1 MAKVRSATVIGIE
14 AKLVEVEVDVSSGM
28 PSFQIVGLPD
38 AAVQEARE
46 RVRSAIKNS
55 QFSFPARRITVN
67 LAPASLKK
75 TGSDFDLAIALGI
88 LKASKQIDF
97 DQEHSKIFLGEL
109 SLSGELKPVR
119 GVLSIAHFLSKS
131 NQSFQLILPKANAK
145 EAALFE
151 NPSVFGLRSL
161 VHACAFLEGKEV
173 VEKESLLQCDF
184 SQKLDFTLDLKD
196 VKGQKRGKRALQVC
210 AAGGHHLLMMG
221 PPGAGKTMLAKALA
235 SILPVPSLE
244 EAIEITKIH
253 GIAGLSEHN
262 APLITHRPFRSPH
275 HTISDVALI
284 GGGQWPKPGE
294 ISLAHHGVLFLD
306 EVLEFKRNALEALR
320 EPLEWGRITISR
332 ANMAVTFPARFI
344 LVAACN
350 PCPCGFFG
358 DSKKHCTCSYQQILR
373 YRNKLSGPIM
383 DRIDLQIEIPRLD
396 FEEMVSEDSDYS
408 SSEVREKIE
417 AVRELQK
424 ERFKKEQISLNA
436 EMNPRQIKKY
446 CVAEN
451 EAVKLLKDAVERFD
465 FSARAYHRTLKVA
478 RTIADLE
485 GKEHIQEHHVA
496 EAIQYRMLDKKRL
509 EYRYNG

>member
-1 MAKVRSATVIGIE
+1 MLARIKSATVMGIE
-14 AKLVEVEVDVSSGM
+14 ARLVEVEVDVSSGM

-38 AAVQEARE
+38 TAVQEARE

-97 DQEHSKIFLGEL
+97 DQENSKIFLGEL

-119 GVLSIAHFLSKS
+119 GVLSIAHFFSKN
-131 NQSFQLILPKANAK
+131 NQPLQLILPKDNAK

-161 VHACAFLEGKEV
+161 THTCAFLEGKEV
-173 VEKESLLQCDF
+173 VKKENILKYDF
-184 SQKLDFTLDLKD
+184 FQKFDFTLDLKD
-196 VKGQKRGKRALQVC
+196 IKGQKRGKRALQVC

-221 PPGAGKTMLAKALA
+221 PPGTGKTMLAKALA
-235 SILPVPSLE
+235 SILPAPNLE

-253 GIAGLSEHN
+253 SVAGLSDN
-262 APLITHRPFRSPH
+262 KTPLITYRPFRAPH
-275 HTISDVALI
+275 HTISDAALI

-294 ISLAHHGVLFLD
+294 ISLAHNGVLFLD
-306 EVLEFKRNALEALR
+306 EILEFKRNALEALR
-320 EPLEWGRITISR
+320 EPLEWGKITISR
-332 ANMAVTFPARFI
+332 ANMTITFPARFI

-396 FEEMVSEDSDYS
+396 FEEIISENNEYS
-408 SSEVREKIE
+408 SSEAREKVE
-417 AVRELQK
+417 KAREIQK
-424 ERFKKEQISLNA
+424 ERFKKESITLNA

-446 CVAEN
+446 CNAESG
-451 EAVKLLKDAVERFD
+451 AIKLLKDAVDRLD

-485 GKEHIQEHHVA
+485 NKERIQENHVA

-509 EYRYNG
+509 EY

>member
-1 MAKVRSATVIGIE
+1 LLAKVRSATVIGIE
-14 AKLVEVEVDVSSGM
+14 ARLVEVEVDVSSGM

-173 VEKESLLQCDF
+173 VEKESVLQCDF
-184 SQKLDFTLDLKD
+184 SQKLDFALDLKD

-253 GIAGLSEHN
+253 SIAGLSEHN

-396 FEEMVSEDSDYS
+396 FEEMVSENSDYS

-451 EAVKLLKDAVERFD
+451 EAVKLLKDAVERLD

-509 EYRYNG
+509 EY